1 MKNWYTLI
9 SQDIS
14 NVADALDYYE
24 TELVLA
30 RHDLKI
36 QGVIERISA
45 EMPGIVEHRFTQL
58 QEIEA
63 ILELLNI
70 EHRKARSAAFKRFLE
85 HYERSLSAR
94 DVEKYVDGE
103 DSVVSMEKLINEF
116 ALMRNRWLGIT
127 KGLDAKQFQLNNII
141 KLRVSGLDDFRL

>member
-1 MKNWYTLI
+1 M
-9 SQDIS
+9 
-14 NVADALDYYE
+14 ADALDYYE

-70 EHRKARSAAFKRFLE
+70 EHRKARSVAFKRFLE

-103 DSVVSMEKLINEF
+103 DSVVAMEKLINEF

>member
-85 HYERSLSAR
+85 H
-94 DVEKYVDGE
+94 
-103 DSVVSMEKLINEF
+103 
-116 ALMRNRWLGIT
+116 
-127 KGLDAKQFQLNNII
+127 
-141 KLRVSGLDDFRL
+141 